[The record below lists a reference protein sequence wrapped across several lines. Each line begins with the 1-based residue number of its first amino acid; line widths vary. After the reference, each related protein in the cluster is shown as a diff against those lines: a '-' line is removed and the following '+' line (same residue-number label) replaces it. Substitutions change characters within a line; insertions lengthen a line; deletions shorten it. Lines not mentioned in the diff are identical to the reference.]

1 MKDILKIC
9 ELWIEICRKR
19 PADASASEF
28 DSAMRN
34 IFQIMMNV
42 SRDILYKTVS
52 SAGVMDESEF
62 EFAEYICE
70 SMVSLGSFN
79 FQCISGDNTILS
91 LYLQQVIALPS

>member
-1 MKDILKIC
+1 
-9 ELWIEICRKR
+9 
-19 PADASASEF
+19 
-28 DSAMRN
+28 MRN

-42 SRDILYKTVS
+42 SRDILYKTGS